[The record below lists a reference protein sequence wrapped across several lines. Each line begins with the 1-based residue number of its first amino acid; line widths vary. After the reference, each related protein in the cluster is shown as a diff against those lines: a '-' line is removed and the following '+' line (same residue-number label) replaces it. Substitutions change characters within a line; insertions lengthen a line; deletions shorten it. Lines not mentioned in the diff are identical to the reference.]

1 MAMAREI
8 APSGGVTRRSGGR
21 RRWFAAALV
30 VLVVV
35 TLELSAWVGLEVLGR
50 RHDIAFET
58 VPVEDLHQR
67 HRDEIERLLAGEQG
81 ALVFDPELGWDLAP
95 GATTDQYRID
105 TFGVRTD
112 VSFDVPRPPEVFR
125 IALCGDSFSFGA
137 DVITPFTLAETLM
150 RLDPNLEVVNLGV
163 PAYGPDQAWLRCR
176 RMMPRYEPQLVLIG
190 FIADNAGRVV
200 NRFRPF
206 YFFRS
211 GLAMGKPRFV
221 LRGSQLELLGNPLPT
236 LDAYREL
243 LDRPREVLPRLGK
256 DDFHFETKPRPSSW
270 DTSAAVRLVRL
281 AKHRLMPKAPMWDGD
296 VLNPDGEPLRISAA
310 VLSGFAEEVEA
321 AGLESLIA
329 LMPSRFDIG
338 HRRDGDPTAY
348 HHLPAM
354 LEARGRR
361 FVDLV
366 DGFQELAPEVPLR
379 QLARVHYTRRGN
391 RIAALWLHRELVR
404 LDLIPPPPPEPQRSA
419 LIDNR
424 RARLQG
430 MPSVQALSVEEQ
442 QGLAAEVGEGWR

>member
-1 MAMAREI
+1 MRT
-8 APSGGVTRRSGGR
+8 SRGR
-21 RRWFAAALV
+21 RRWFAGVLL
-30 VLVVV
+30 VLVIAI
-35 TLELSAWVGLEVLGR
+35 LEGTAWVALEVLER
-50 RHDIAFET
+50 RWDISLET

-105 TFGVRTD
+105 AFGVRSD
-112 VSFDVPRPPEVFR
+112 LSFDVPRPPEVFR

-150 RLDPNLEVVNLGV
+150 RIDPGVEVVNLGV

-176 RMMPRYEPQLVLIG
+176 RMMPRYQPQLVLIG
-190 FIADNAGRVV
+190 FIADNAGRIV

-221 LRGSQLELLGNPLPT
+221 LRGAELQLLENPLPT
-236 LDAYREL
+236 LEAYREL
-243 LDRPREVLPRLGK
+243 LDHPREVLPRLGQ
-256 DDFHFETKPRPSSW
+256 DDFHYETKPRPSRW
-270 DTSAAVRLVRL
+270 DVSATVRLVRL
-281 AKHRLMPKAPMWDGD
+281 AKHRLFPKAPMWDGD
-296 VLNPDGEPLRISAA
+296 VLNPQGEPLATSSA
-310 VLSGFAEEVEA
+310 VLDGFARDVEA
-321 AGLESLIA
+321 SGLASLIV
-329 LMPSRFDIG
+329 LMPSRFDIA
-338 HRRDGDPTAY
+338 HRRDGKPTAY
-348 HHLPAM
+348 HHLPA
-354 LEARGRR
+354 LLQARGRR
-361 FVDLV
+361 YVDLV

-391 RIAALWLHRELVR
+391 RTAALWLHRELER
-404 LDLIPPPPPEPQRSA
+404 LELIPAPPPEPQRSA